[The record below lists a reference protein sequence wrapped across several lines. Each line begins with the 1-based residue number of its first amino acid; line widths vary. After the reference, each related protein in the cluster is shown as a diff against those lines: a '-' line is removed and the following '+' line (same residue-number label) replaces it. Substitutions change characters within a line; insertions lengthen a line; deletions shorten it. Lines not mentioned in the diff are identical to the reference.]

1 MTRTSF
7 LKINGKGSASN
18 PAKINSA
25 WAVFK
30 DTVIRC
36 RNPFILYLVAMII
49 FGPVGF
55 LLEYGDFFRRF
66 GMDLYYSV
74 SVPSLSV
81 LGLLTT
87 LGASIVIPMVLFSYF
102 DNRRALDTFHQL
114 PVTRGKMFL
123 GNITAGLFL
132 LFVPF
137 LVTILPVMAAVD
149 IMQACLYTVNRGNAM
164 TWENVWSLFNGRT
177 LQLTVTIVVTAL
189 MFYMLMSFLMF
200 CCSTVLESAGYFGI
214 IILGYAGLVTL
225 GMNLIGNATFG
236 YTRDGFWLTDIL
248 YRFSPIYYF
257 ISSGRSLNIWPY
269 VLQITLLAVVFGL
282 LAWRRA
288 VSRKSEQAGGY
299 IWSPVYY
306 ISAIGGSLVVGLVTY
321 SMFRSYGMIFSLF
334 VSIALGMLTYVILDT
349 IRNRGFK
356 NIFRS
361 LMTGVVSV
369 AGVGVFSLLVM
380 VTGTFGYEEWL
391 PNEDK
396 IASVSI
402 SDNNFLD
409 GFPLSDTESIHQ
421 AVSFHQAVLANQST
435 LESGNDQPLVEYVPF
450 SFDENEKASAYNET
464 YVTLV
469 YTMKSGRVVAREY
482 NNVPVALTRY
492 LYEIAGSEA
501 YAEAIAD
508 QLEAFSQNLP
518 MSGYQIMDDND
529 IRYEIQLSSLVD
541 EFISTSQSISVNEQT
556 MKEFMAALSEDFRRR
571 PEGWKVNPQEQPVGK
586 VSFYVDNSSYSTYEL
601 YIYQSDLNTLDQL
614 EQMGYYDPDTGKISN
629 SVPQN
634 EIFNMEAAVVMP
646 EDYTAAAD
654 NGDAG
659 VFHFSD
665 QAIGVVSRSYDDK
678 DDVWDVRDE
687 LYAASGEANP
697 HRTAE
702 EQGMLTLNSGEE
714 VPICQR
720 DFTIAEI
727 EELLS
732 QVKVVGYSEEPLSI
746 LWINNHSY
754 LIPEENVEA
763 VRELIF
769 K

>member
-7 LKINGKGSASN
+7 LKINGKGSSSS

-66 GMDLYYSV
+66 GMDLYYSI
-74 SVPSLSV
+74 SIPGLSV

-137 LVTILPVMAAVD
+137 LVTILPVMAASD
-149 IMQACLYTVNRGNAM
+149 IMSACLWTVKRGNAM
-164 TWENVWSLFNGRT
+164 TWENVWSLFNGNN
-177 LQLTVTIVVTAL
+177 LQLTVTIAVTAL
-189 MFYMLMSFLMF
+189 MFCMLMSFLMF

-214 IILGYAGLVTL
+214 IMLGYAGLVTL
-225 GMNLIGNATFG
+225 GMNLIGNVTFG
-236 YTRDGFWLTDIL
+236 YTRDGFWLTDVL

-282 LAWRRA
+282 LAWRRS

-306 ISAIGGSLVVGLVTY
+306 ISAIGGSLVVGLAAY
-321 SMFRSYGMIFSLF
+321 SMFRSYGMIISLF

-361 LMTGVVSV
+361 LMTGVVSAV
-369 AGVGVFSLLVM
+369 GVGVFSLLVM
-380 VTGTFGYEEWL
+380 VTGTFGYEGWL
-391 PNEDK
+391 PSEEK
-396 IASVSI
+396 VATVSI
-402 SDNNFLD
+402 TDDNFLD
-409 GFPLSDTESIHQ
+409 GFALSDIESIHQ

-435 LESGNDQPLVEYVPF
+435 LESGNNQPLVEYVPF
-450 SFDENEKASAYNET
+450 AFDENEIASDYGET
-464 YVTLV
+464 HVEII
-469 YTMKSGRVVAREY
+469 YTMKNSRVITREY
-482 NNVPVALTRY
+482 RDVPVALTRY
-492 LYEIAGSEA
+492 LYEIAGSAVYTES
-501 YAEAIAD
+501 IAS
-508 QLEAFSQNLP
+508 QLDAFSENLP
-518 MSGYQIMDDND
+518 MSGYQIMDDGD
-529 IRYEIQLSSLVD
+529 TRYEMQLYSQLD
-541 EFISTSQSISVNEQT
+541 DFIRTSQSVSVNEQT
-556 MKEFMAALSEDFRRR
+556 MKDFMAALAEDFRRR
-571 PEGWKVNPQEQPVGK
+571 PEGWKVNPETQPVGK
-586 VSFYVDNSSYSTYEL
+586 VEFWGDGVSSGRYEL
-601 YIYQSDLNTLDQL
+601 YLYETDLNTLDLL
-614 EQMGYYDPDTGKISN
+614 EQMGYYDSDTGKIRN

-634 EIFNMEAAVVMP
+634 EIFNMEAAVIMP

-654 NGDAG
+654 NSDAG
-659 VFHFSD
+659 IFHF
-665 QAIGVVSRSYDDK
+665 AGRNPRMVGYSYDSEK
-678 DDVWDVRDE
+678 DMKDLLYEATGEVNPLRTGTQVGMLE
-687 LYAASGEANP
+687 LSSGEKV
-697 HRTAE
+697 
-702 EQGMLTLNSGEE
+702 S
-714 VPICQR
+714 ICQR
-720 DFTIAEI
+720 DFTVSEI

-732 QVKVVGYSEEPLSI
+732 QVKVVGYSEEPMSI
-746 LWINNHSY
+746 LWINSDSY